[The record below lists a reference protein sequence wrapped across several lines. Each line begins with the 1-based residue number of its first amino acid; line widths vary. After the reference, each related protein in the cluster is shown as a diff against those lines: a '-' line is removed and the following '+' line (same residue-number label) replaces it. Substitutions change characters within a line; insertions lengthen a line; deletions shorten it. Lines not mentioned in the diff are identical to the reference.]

1 METKNFQIL
10 KNIKKNLILRV
21 LGRRFLEAN
30 GEILKPRKIRRKRR
44 KIRRFWG
51 FQKKIFLGL
60 NRRFK
65 NAVFYGVLKRR
76 FGVFEKKKSP
86 VPSFLFIIF
95 SKFDLICHELSDSLT
110 EHKIKS
116 QTLTPETAVCV

>member
-1 METKNFQIL
+1 MLLSEVRY
-10 KNIKKNLILRV
+10 IKRVGAQREHRV

-44 KIRRFWG
+44 KLRRFWG

-86 VPSFLFIIF
+86 VP
-95 SKFDLICHELSDSLT
+95 
-110 EHKIKS
+110 
-116 QTLTPETAVCV
+116 